1 MIMKIGISLLG
12 LFLLA
17 CSSLHAAE
25 EEVLDSEALA
35 KSLQVKMGAAS
46 KVVVKHIPNTAI
58 GNRLWKRDNIL
69 EDWKYKIVLNC
80 PTDCDG
86 RDGSY
91 LLELGRNAVRQEN
104 ECPMP
109 LNTAVVLLNEKEV
122 ITTIYVDQSG
132 HCLIIDGQSY
142 YSKLK
147 LSPLSDFV
155 NF

>member
-25 EEVLDSEALA
+25 EVADNEALA
-35 KSLQVKMGAAS
+35 KNLKVKMGSAS
-46 KVVVKHIPNTAI
+46 KVVVKHVPNAAI
-58 GNRLWKRDNIL
+58 GNRLWRRENIL

-80 PTDCDG
+80 PTDCG
-86 RDGSY
+86 RRGGSY
-91 LLELGRNAVRQEN
+91 LLELGRKAVRQKN

-132 HCLIIDGQSY
+132 HCLIIDGESY

-147 LSPLSDFV
+147 FSPLSDFV
-155 NF
+155 KF